1 MKTKTIL
8 TQRPI
13 PERLQGTDGVRREIK
28 LAKDSECRK
37 KTPQQVFLEKGWITE
52 EFMELYAYCFVK
64 KLTKKK
70 SKLSKTRTIVIG
82 WDPRD
87 SSGVFT
93 KSVVRGVL
101 KAGAKALVLGVVP
114 TPLVPLFM
122 LHEAADG
129 GIMVTASH
137 NPKDQNGIKL
147 FLPFHGVKPLP
158 ADDIELTQILLKK
171 NFGTIKK
178 ITIKEKKTNCRDK
191 ALKLFLHFS
200 LLPENSWLESR
211 NTLKALTLVVDPA
224 CGALEGIAAQ
234 IFREAG
240 VGKVYEANKRGAVN
254 LYSGVADLEGCSK
267 ITGDMI
273 LKPSGRFRRHKAIVK
288 LFEIGRA
295 NQKLAKSGKI
305 RIAAAIFDADGDR
318 FFRLEYDP
326 FQDTLWVLCG
336 DEAAILQAQYLVS
349 KKINSGA
356 LYINTVE
363 SDLNAST
370 FAKSL
375 GLRPLLTAVGDKWI
389 LLKIRLALLE
399 QKLATG
405 KLPKQKLTYLK
416 NKIKSLQKNGV
427 TSINTLLDLDASIP
441 ESTNITKNEVLAVGS
456 EETGH
461 NITTGHLALPN
472 KNKIQ
477 VYSGNGIKCALNTF
491 AATEKMAVTLQPKRY
506 IQAIRRPFPPGFK
519 STLYTYYIRQD
530 LFYRDSQVWKKVKH
544 RLLRTVKESGYSG
557 KTQNFPDD
565 PDMLYISIAEGKVGI
580 FVRNS
585 GTENKISV
593 NLRGRKADASNLKKI
608 GLEIQKLLFSLLK
621 DPDNDLYKM
630 ELYVLSQ
637 IVSQPVTDK
646 KIEVKNQYR
655 SRLID
660 EMKKQN
666 LMQSSPEGNRLTSLG
681 KWYIIQ

>member
-1 MKTKTIL
+1 MKIKIFLTKSN
-8 TQRPI
+8 I
-13 PERLQGTDGVRREIK
+13 PRRLQGTDGIRREIRLSK
-28 LAKDSECRK
+28 SSECK
-37 KTPQQVFLEKGWITE
+37 KQAPQKILLEKGWITE

-64 KLTKKK
+64 NLIKKK
-70 SKLSKTRTIVIG
+70 SKLSKTRNIVIG

-87 SSGVFT
+87 SSGFFT

-122 LHEAADG
+122 LHESADG

-137 NPKDQNGIKL
+137 NPIDQNGIKL

-158 ADDIELTQILLKK
+158 ADDTGLTQTLLKQK
-171 NFGTIKK
+171 FGSIKK
-178 ITIKEKKTNCRDK
+178 AFIKGKKTNCRHK
-191 ALKLFLHFS
+191 ALKLFQKFS
-200 LLPENSWLESR
+200 LLPENSWIESR
-211 NTLKALTLVVDPA
+211 NALKALTLVVDPA

-240 VGKVYEANKRGAVN
+240 IGKVYEVNKKGAVN
-254 LYSGVADLEGCSK
+254 LYSGVADLEGCQR

-273 LKPSGRFRRHKAIVK
+273 LKPSGRFYRHKAIVK

-295 NQKLAKSGKI
+295 NQKLVKSGKK

-336 DEAAILQAQYLVS
+336 DELAILQAKYLVS
-349 KKINSGA
+349 KKKHCGL

-363 SDLNAST
+363 SDLNALSC
-370 FAKSL
+370 AESL

-389 LLKIRLALLE
+389 LLKIHLAVLE
-399 QKLATG
+399 QKLTS
-405 KLPKQKLTYLK
+405 KKIPKKKLTHLK
-416 NKIKSLQKNGV
+416 NKIKSLKKNGV
-427 TSINTLLDLDASIP
+427 SSINTLLDLDASIL
-441 ESTNITKNEVLAVGS
+441 ESANMKNNEVLAVGS

-461 NITTGHLALPN
+461 NITTGYLTLHN
-472 KNKIQ
+472 KHKMQ
-477 VYSGNGIKCALNTF
+477 VYSGNGLKCALNTF
-491 AATEKMAVTLQPKRY
+491 VATEKVAVTLQPKKY
-506 IQAIRRPFPPGFK
+506 IQAIRRPFIPGFK
-519 STLYTYYIRQD
+519 STLYAYYIRQD
-530 LFYRDSQVWKKVKH
+530 LFYRNSQVWKKVKQL
-544 RLLRTVKESGYSG
+544 LLRLAKQSGYSG

-565 PDMLYISIAEGKVGI
+565 PDMLYVSIAEGKAGI

-593 NLRGRKADASNLKKI
+593 NLRGRKTDSINLKTI

-621 DPDNDLYKM
+621 DPDNALYKM
-630 ELYVLSQ
+630 ELYALSQ
-637 IVSQPVTDK
+637 IASQPVTDEQL
-646 KIEVKNQYR
+646 EVTHHYR
-655 SRLID
+655 LRLID

-666 LMQSSPEGNRLTSLG
+666 LVQSSPEGNRLTPLG
-681 KWYIIQ
+681 KWYIIH